1 MAKSVRVARCSVAD
15 ARVRCRTA
23 QAYLEVAG
31 AVSSERD
38 AAEYRNVA
46 AGLAVLAGIAAADA
60 ICGLRLGQLHRGD
73 DHRGAVDL
81 LRSATPD
88 GQKLAAQ
95 LQRLLTMKDAAHY
108 GIVLV
113 SARNAAD
120 ARRWSAQL
128 VSRAVEES
136 ER

>member
-1 MAKSVRVARCSVAD
+1 M
-15 ARVRCRTA
+15 
-23 QAYLEVAG
+23 
-31 AVSSERD
+31 
-38 AAEYRNVA
+38 
-46 AGLAVLAGIAAADA
+46 
-60 ICGLRLGQLHRGD
+60 
-73 DHRGAVDL
+73 DL